1 MNSKDL
7 ASSTPYTIQY
17 SDNYLKDYINTSGFK
32 WDSSCLDV
40 VFKEL
45 GNKFNDYVQKVG
57 DFNTIAVQN
66 DPIYTPPRSYQEK
79 DYSGSC
85 PDGWTKQAAGGCT
98 NQNYNVKPW
107 GECVAGRTKQ
117 VKRSPPCPPN
127 STSGRENISNSYY
140 VNVTRYY
147 RWWGWNIPY
156 TSREIRYTSYPN
168 PNYYPGWN
176 GPYEWNNMT
185 YCYTNGDNNR
195 ADWQNTAKTDCVNS
209 GGSTEWGP
217 NYCIKQYKYD
227 PQTEAPSYFNG
238 YSNANKTDWENTCQA
253 YWPMKTV
260 NVPEK
265 YTCEYG
271 EKLADDIA
279 RGNILNIGMSYSIFD
294 AAIIAL
300 KSNKM
305 IDNYFA
311 IIDNNIYI
319 TRPNSV
325 QHSVHVF
332 LKKGR
337 YQKNCPDNNNRK
349 VTLYVINQ
357 KFFDM
362 LKNCKTINNS
372 LNALNES
379 RDTVQNAIT
388 SVSEKFIGGSRNSK
402 IIEHL
407 QSEDIL
413 KNQNEISA
421 NLISNYNKKAE
432 LYNYQVGLL
441 GQNEKLVEDHN
452 KKLNTQLDEL
462 SQIQD
467 QIALKDRVIVLND
480 ELSQKQI
487 RNKKILIGFFVLIPF
502 LGIPLL
508 LIVSKAFSPMI
519 GISIAVLMVVGYI
532 IYMIV
537 VANQSDIRKFGR
549 ENKNVISK
557 YEKSLANYWNKQ
569 KEALRS
575 SLNNFVNEN
584 CANNGL
590 QEGGGSGGGG
600 GDGGGGG
607 GGGSGG
613 EGSGGGGGGGSGAYP
628 KGDYLMKSNGPF
640 YYYDG
645 SAPPQQIYPGA
656 TGSINF
662 NIEGEN
668 QKFPNID
675 FSKIKNPVTKFF
687 FQTWLAILKQNN
699 IEPTDPRFNEV
710 LDVIDFPDSDQTP
723 MPFWDNI
730 KLPIVTNINQQF
742 NYLFQSYSGEKRNLS
757 QTASVLLVD
766 LWNFIFG
773 DKIPGDVYGIWVNKL
788 ADVVKQPTPNIEKFY
803 SEYLKSIMGL
813 TKFTDKYGSGATGLE
828 KFVQIKMVDFI
839 KTFNQDISVS
849 QQFAKKYVP

>member
-1 MNSKDL
+1 MNSKDI
-7 ASSTPYTIQY
+7 ASSTPYTIQNN
-17 SDNYLKDYINTSGFK
+17 DNYLRDYINTSGFK
-32 WDSSCLDV
+32 WDSTCLDV
-40 VFKEL
+40 AFKNL
-45 GNKFNDYVQKVG
+45 GTRFNEYVQPIG
-57 DFNTIAVQN
+57 DFNTVAVLN

-79 DYSGSC
+79 DYSGPC
-85 PDGWTKQAAGGCT
+85 PDGWTKQAGGGCT
-98 NQNYNVKPW
+98 NQNYSAKPW
-107 GECVAGRTKQ
+107 GECLAGRTKQ
-117 VKRSPPCPPN
+117 VKRKPTCPPN
-127 STSGRENISNSYY
+127 STSPNISYSYWTA
-140 VNVTRYY
+140 VTKYY
-147 RWWGWNIPY
+147 RWWWWNIPY
-156 TSREIRYTSYPN
+156 TAYELRYASYPN
-168 PNYYPGWN
+168 TNYYPGWI
-176 GPYEWNNMT
+176 GPYDWTDYT
-185 YCYTNGDNNR
+185 YCYTNPDYTRSN
-195 ADWQNTAKTDCVNS
+195 WQNAARTDCQNS
-209 GGSTEWGP
+209 GGSNEWGP
-217 NYCIKQYKYD
+217 HYCLKKNTYD

-238 YSNANKTDWENTCQA
+238 YTNAAKTDWENNCQA
-253 YWPMKTV
+253 YWPMKTI

-265 YTCEYG
+265 YTCQYG
-271 EKLADDIA
+271 ERLDDDIA
-279 RGNILNIGMSYSIFD
+279 RGNILNIGVGYTAVD
-294 AAIIAL
+294 AAKSAL

-319 TRPNSV
+319 IGPNSNINV
-325 QHSVHVF
+325 ITS
-332 LKKGR
+332 KGR

-362 LKNCKTINNS
+362 LKDCKAMNSS
-372 LNALNES
+372 LNSLNES
-379 RDTVQNAIT
+379 RNIVQDAIT
-388 SVSEKFIGGSRNSK
+388 SINEKFIGGSRNGE

-407 QSEDIL
+407 VNEDIL
-413 KNQNEISA
+413 KNQNEISK

-452 KKLNTQLDEL
+452 KKLNNQLDEL

-467 QIALKDRVIVLND
+467 QIALKDRVIELND

-537 VANQSDIRKFGR
+537 VANQSDIKKFGR

-590 QEGGGSGGGG
+590 QEEEEGGRSGSGRNI
-600 GDGGGGG
+600 
-607 GGGSGG
+607 
-613 EGSGGGGGGGSGAYP
+613 AYP

-645 SAPPQQIYPGA
+645 SAPPQQIHPGA
-656 TGSINF
+656 TGRINF
-662 NIEGEN
+662 SIEGED
-668 QKFPNID
+668 QEFPNID
-675 FSKIKNPVTKFF
+675 FSKIKNPITKFF
-687 FQTWLAILKQNN
+687 FQTWLTILNQNG
-699 IEPTDPRFNEV
+699 ILPTDPRFNEV

-730 KLPIVTNINQQF
+730 KLPIVTNLNQQF
-742 NYLFQSYSGEKRNLS
+742 NYLFQSYSGEKKNLS

-766 LWNFIFG
+766 LWNFVFG
-773 DKIPGDVYGIWVNKL
+773 DRIPKDIYDLWINKL
-788 ADVVKQPTPNIEKFY
+788 ADIVKQPTPNIEQFY
-803 SEYLKSIMGL
+803 KDYLTEITASDF
-813 TKFTDKYGSGATGLE
+813 TKFTDKYGSGDAGLA
-828 KFVQIKMVDFI
+828 KFVEIKMVDFI

-849 QQFAKKYVP
+849 QPFAKRYVP